1 VNLSRPFI
9 LRPIATTLLVV
20 AVLLLGAIGYVVLP
34 VAALPTVDFPTIQ
47 VVTYYPGASPE
58 VMATSVTA
66 PLEHFFG
73 QIAGLTTMSSTS
85 SQGASQI
92 TLQFGLSR
100 SIDSAAQDVQA
111 QINAA
116 ADWVPTA
123 QLPSPPTYR
132 EINPADTPV
141 LILALSSTT
150 LPLHVVDDYA
160 ETILVQ
166 KLSQVDGVGA
176 VTAEGG
182 QKRAVRLEVNPA
194 RLAGLGLSLEDV
206 RQAIAATTADLPK
219 GSLDGQAQAFQIG
232 SNDQL
237 FVGEAYLNAVI
248 AYRGGA
254 PVLLRDIATAVD
266 GVEDAELAGW
276 YATGAAAS
284 KAKAGQAA
292 IILDIQRQ
300 PGANIIAVVDSIKAL
315 LPKLQASLP
324 PALKIDIVTDR
335 TTTIRAAI
343 ADVQFTLVLTIM
355 LVVMVIFVFLR
366 KLWATV
372 IPSITL
378 PVSLIATF
386 GGMALCGFSL
396 DNLSLMALTVAAGFV
411 VDDAIVMIE
420 NIVRHIEAGEAP
432 RQAALNGARQ
442 IGFTI
447 VSLTISLIA
456 VFIPLLLMGGV
467 VGRLFREF
475 AITLSLAVIISGVV
489 SLTLTPMMCAR
500 LLRAE
505 VDEPQHGRLFRWTE
519 TGFDRLLAGYR
530 RGLDVVLRHQPATLA
545 FSVLTLVATMLLYG
559 MVSKGFLPQQDTG
572 LLIGITDA
580 AQDISFPAM
589 QARQQAIADIVARDP
604 AVVAVDSFVGAG
616 SVNPTLNSGR
626 LYINIGPADR
636 GRDALAIVM
645 ARLQQAVAGLPGI
658 SLHLQ
663 PAQDIQIET
672 RTSRTQYQYVLQDLD
687 AEELRVWSG
696 RLLVELRHRPEFADV
711 ASDQQADGQLLA
723 LSIDRQAAARFG
735 VTLAAI
741 DQTLYDAFGQR
752 QIATIYAPAEQYHVV
767 MEVDPAFRRDPGVL
781 DKLFVSAAASQTSSG
796 NDQSAGIGAG
806 FRQSQAMVPLSAFS
820 RLAPGNAPLLIT
832 HQGLFP
838 STTLSFNLQPG
849 VSLGQAV
856 ASLHQAEAVV
866 GMPDSVTTNLAGSA
880 AAFAD
885 SLGSEPLLIGA
896 AIITVYI
903 VLGVLYESFIH
914 PITILSTLPS
924 AGIGALLSLML
935 FGRDLDVISLI
946 GIILL
951 IGIVKKNAIM
961 MVDFALEAE
970 REQGMPP
977 EQAIHQACILRFRPI
992 MMTTMA
998 ALLGALP
1005 LAIGQGTGAEL
1016 RQPLGIAIV
1025 GGLLVSQV
1033 LTLYTTPVIY
1043 LAFSRLQRRLRRP
1056 GRAMVTAGIA
1066 DD

>member
-1 VNLSRPFI
+1 MDISRPFI

-20 AVLLLGAIGYVVLP
+20 AVLLLGLIGYQLLP
-34 VAALPTVDFPTIQ
+34 VAALPEVDFPTIQ
-47 VVTYYPGASPE
+47 VVTGYPGASPE

-66 PLEHFFG
+66 PLEHYFG
-73 QIAGLTTMSSTS
+73 QIAGLTSMSSTS
-85 SQGASQI
+85 SDGTSQI
-92 TLQFGLSR
+92 TLQFSLSR
-100 SIDSAAQDVQA
+100 HIDAAAQDVQA
-111 QINAA
+111 QINAS

-123 QLPSPPTYR
+123 QLPTPPTYR
-132 EINPADTPV
+132 EVNPADTPV
-141 LILALSSTT
+141 LILALTSDT

-160 ETILVQ
+160 ETVLVQ

-176 VTAEGG
+176 VTTEGG
-182 QKRAVRLEVNPA
+182 QRRAVRLEINPSK
-194 RLAGLGLSLEDV
+194 LAGLGLSMEDV
-206 RQAIAATTADLPK
+206 RDAVTATTSDLPK
-219 GSLDGQAQAFQIG
+219 GSLNGAQQAFQIG

-237 FVGEAYLNAVI
+237 FVAEAYLNAVI
-248 AYRGGA
+248 AYRNNA
-254 PVLLRDIATAVD
+254 PVLLRDIGTAVD

-276 YATGAAAS
+276 YSTGGGHG
-284 KAKAGQAA
+284 KAA

-300 PGANIIAVVDSIKAL
+300 PGANIIQVVDSIRAL
-315 LPKLQASLP
+315 LPKLQSSLP
-324 PALKIDIVTDR
+324 PALKIDVVTDR

-343 ADVQFTLVLTIM
+343 ADVQFTLVLTVV

-366 KLWATV
+366 KVWATV
-372 IPSITL
+372 IPSVTL

-386 GGMALCGFSL
+386 GGMALLGFSL

-420 NIVRHIEAGEAP
+420 NIVRYIEAGETP
-432 RQAALNGARQ
+432 VQAALKGARQ

-475 AITLSLAVIISGVV
+475 AITLSLAVVISGIV
-489 SLTLTPMMCAR
+489 SLTLTPMMCAK

-505 VDEPQHGRLFRWTE
+505 ADEAPPGALFRWTE
-519 TGFDRLLAGYR
+519 RGFDALLRGYEAG
-530 RGLDVVLRHQPATLA
+530 LNWVLRHQPATLV
-545 FSVLTLVATMLLYG
+545 FSVLTLVATVMLYG
-559 MVSKGFLPQQDTG
+559 MVNKGFLPQQDTG

-589 QARQQAIADIVARDP
+589 QARQNAVAEIVARDP
-604 AVVAVDSFVGAG
+604 AVVSVDSFVGAG

-626 LYINIGPADR
+626 LYINIGAPDR
-636 GRDALAIVM
+636 RAPGDTLAAVT
-645 ARLQQAVAGLPGI
+645 ARLQHATSGVQGI
-658 SLHLQ
+658 TLHLQ

-687 AEELRVWSG
+687 PAELHLWSG
-696 RLLVELRHRPEFADV
+696 RLLTALRARPELADV
-711 ASDQQADGQLLA
+711 ATDEQADGQQLVLT
-723 LSIDRQAAARFG
+723 IDRQAAARFG

-752 QIATIYAPAEQYHVV
+752 QIATVYAEAEQYHVV

-781 DKLFVSAAASQTSSG
+781 DKLFVTASAAQTSIG
-796 NDQSAGIGAG
+796 NDQSAGVGAG
-806 FRQSQAMVPLSAFS
+806 FHQAGAPVPLSAFA
-820 RLAPGNAPLLIT
+820 RLERGNAPLLIT

-838 STTLSFNLQPG
+838 STTLSFNLAPG
-849 VSLGQAV
+849 VSLGAAV
-856 ASLHQAEAVV
+856 AALHAAEAAV
-866 GMPDSVTTNLAGSA
+866 GMPDSVTTNLLGSA
-880 AAFAD
+880 AAFSD
-885 SLGSEPLLIGA
+885 SLSSEPMLILA
-896 AIITVYI
+896 AIVTVYI

-924 AGIGALLSLML
+924 AGIGALLALML

-970 REQGMPP
+970 REAGMAP
-977 EQAIHQACILRFRPI
+977 ERAIHQACILRFRPI

-1005 LAIGQGTGAEL
+1005 LAVGHGTGSEL

-1043 LAFSRLQRRLRRP
+1043 LAFSRLQHGVGRRLRQAASAAR
-1056 GRAMVTAGIA
+1056 
-1066 DD
+1066 